1 MSVIRK
7 VYLLVFLTLSM
18 SLTAQKNQGNA
29 AVAGAAVAGAL
40 ALGAAAFEMHQI
52 IEMWELTATEYVL
65 ETNPEATEF
74 TLKLNRPFVGSI
86 KWSDVSSI
94 SLLSFNIKYSVFDEY
109 KRAKREVLLMF
120 MDDGYMTEYG
130 INVTKVTWKV
140 INRDEWN
147 NMLDAYVQL
156 ATGIDVIDFG
166 QAYIHEPVRKKN
178 YDKTNPNH
186 IYTVN
191 RDMDTNYFEKTKQ
204 FLSLANGISFD
215 NGGLYDGSGYYKIAA
230 FNRISGD
237 AYLINDFSDEFKIVY
252 NERSLGLF
260 IKETNK
266 LVQLRRS
273 VLNEITS
280 FINYN

>member
-1 MSVIRK
+1 MSEIRK
-7 VYLLVFLTLSM
+7 VYLLVLLTLSM

-40 ALGAAAFEMHQI
+40 AIGAAAFEMNQI

-86 KWSDVSSI
+86 KWSDVSNISI
-94 SLLSFNIKYSVFDEY
+94 LSFNIKYSVFDEF

-215 NGGLYDGSGYYKIAA
+215 NSGLYDGSGYHKIAA

-237 AYLINDFSDEFKIVY
+237 AYLINDFSDQFKIVY

-280 FINYN
+280 FINYH

>member
-1 MSVIRK
+1 MSKIRK
-7 VYLLVFLTLSM
+7 VYLLVLLTLSM

-40 ALGAAAFEMHQI
+40 AIGAAAFEMHQI

-86 KWSDVSSI
+86 KWSDVSNISI
-94 SLLSFNIKYSVFDEY
+94 LSFNIKYSVFDEF
-109 KRAKREVLLMF
+109 KRAKREVLFMF

-215 NGGLYDGSGYYKIAA
+215 NSGLYDGSGYYKIAA

-237 AYLINDFSDEFKIVY
+237 AYLINDFSDQFKIVY

-280 FINYN
+280 FINYH

>member
-1 MSVIRK
+1 MSVLRK

-40 ALGAAAFEMHQI
+40 AIGAAAFEMHQI

-65 ETNPEATEF
+65 ETKPEATEF

-86 KWSDVSSI
+86 KWSDVSNISI
-94 SLLSFNIKYSVFDEY
+94 LSFNIKYSVFDEF

-130 INVTKVTWKV
+130 INVTKITWKV

-166 QAYIHEPVRKKN
+166 QAYIHEPLKKKN
-178 YDKTNPNH
+178 FDKTNPNH

-215 NGGLYDGSGYYKIAA
+215 NGGLYDGSGFYKIAA

-237 AYLINDFSDEFKIVY
+237 AYLINDFSDQFKIVY

-280 FINYN
+280 FINYH

>member
-1 MSVIRK
+1 MSVLRK

-40 ALGAAAFEMHQI
+40 TIGAAAFEMHQI

-65 ETNPEATEF
+65 ETKPEATEF

-86 KWSDVSSI
+86 KWSDVSNISI
-94 SLLSFNIKYSVFDEY
+94 LSFNIKYSVFDEF

-166 QAYIHEPVRKKN
+166 QAYIHEPLKKKN
-178 YDKTNPNH
+178 FDKTNPNH

-215 NGGLYDGSGYYKIAA
+215 NGGLYDGSGFYKIAA

-237 AYLINDFSDEFKIVY
+237 AYLINDFSDQFKIVY

-280 FINYN
+280 FINYH

>member
-1 MSVIRK
+1 MSVLRK

-40 ALGAAAFEMHQI
+40 AIGAAAFEMHQI

-65 ETNPEATEF
+65 ETKPEATEF

-86 KWSDVSSI
+86 KWSDVSNISI
-94 SLLSFNIKYSVFDEY
+94 LSFNIKYSVFDEF

-130 INVTKVTWKV
+130 INVTKITWKV

-166 QAYIHEPVRKKN
+166 QAYIHEPLKKKN
-178 YDKTNPNH
+178 FDKTNPNH

-204 FLSLANGISFD
+204 FLSLANGISFN
-215 NGGLYDGSGYYKIAA
+215 NGGLYDGSGFYKIAA

-237 AYLINDFSDEFKIVY
+237 AYLINDFSDQFKIVY

-280 FINYN
+280 FINYH

>member
-1 MSVIRK
+1 MSVLRK

-40 ALGAAAFEMHQI
+40 AIGAAAFEMHQI

-65 ETNPEATEF
+65 ETKPEATEF

-86 KWSDVSSI
+86 KWSDVSNISI
-94 SLLSFNIKYSVFDEY
+94 LSFNIKYSVFDEF

-166 QAYIHEPVRKKN
+166 QAYIHEPLKKKN
-178 YDKTNPNH
+178 FDKTNPNH

-215 NGGLYDGSGYYKIAA
+215 NGGLYDGSGFYKIAA

-237 AYLINDFSDEFKIVY
+237 AYLINDFSDQFKIVY

-280 FINYN
+280 FINYH

>member
-1 MSVIRK
+1 MSVLRK

-29 AVAGAAVAGAL
+29 TVAGAAVAGAL
-40 ALGAAAFEMHQI
+40 AIGAAAFEMHQI

-65 ETNPEATEF
+65 ETKPEATEF

-86 KWSDVSSI
+86 KWSDVSNISI
-94 SLLSFNIKYSVFDEY
+94 LSFNIKYSVFDEF

-140 INRDEWN
+140 INREEWN

-166 QAYIHEPVRKKN
+166 QAYIHEPLKKKN
-178 YDKTNPNH
+178 FDQTNPNH

-215 NGGLYDGSGYYKIAA
+215 NGGLYDGSGFYKIAA

-237 AYLINDFSDEFKIVY
+237 AYLINDFSDQFKIVY

-280 FINYN
+280 FINYH